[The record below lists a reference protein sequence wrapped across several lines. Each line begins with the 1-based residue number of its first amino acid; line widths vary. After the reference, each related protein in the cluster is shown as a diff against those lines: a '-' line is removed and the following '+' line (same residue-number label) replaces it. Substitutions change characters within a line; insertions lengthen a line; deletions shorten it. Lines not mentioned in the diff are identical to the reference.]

1 MEVNMS
7 GNRMFVLIE
16 TMGAETTTC
25 LQVDLEDNSQLWHN
39 RLGHLSYDGLKPL
52 VSKQMVKGLSSITT
66 PRNICAHCLAGK
78 QHRNA
83 MPKKILWRAS
93 KKLQFVHAD
102 ICGPIQPTL
111 SSNKRYILSFIDDL
125 SRKTWVYFLSE
136 KSKTLSFFKS
146 FKALVEKKVGES
158 IICLRTDRGG
168 EFTSKVFEEFCRN
181 QGIRRQLI
189 STYTPQ

>member
-83 MPKKILWRAS
+83 MPKKSL
-93 KKLQFVHAD
+93 
-102 ICGPIQPTL
+102 
-111 SSNKRYILSFIDDL
+111 
-125 SRKTWVYFLSE
+125 
-136 KSKTLSFFKS
+136 
-146 FKALVEKKVGES
+146 
-158 IICLRTDRGG
+158 
-168 EFTSKVFEEFCRN
+168 
-181 QGIRRQLI
+181 
-189 STYTPQ
+189 